1 VRIHRQKNMR
11 TLLSILCLSLLLGPC
26 APAPVSAQIDLH
38 IFSGCV
44 QDETGEPLIG
54 ASILIKGTSVGTVT
68 DLDGCFSLEY
78 SAEII
83 TLVITYTG
91 YAGHTVKVRPGKK
104 VTLTLEPDVA
114 ALEEVVVTGYSVSY
128 RRDAAPMTS
137 SSLASRRV
145 REEGAS
151 SAVAASYDARGDGG
165 EAVSRPGSIGPA
177 AGQLTAGEVND
188 FSKWEM
194 WHDVSQEDLAEHRA
208 LWQLYPDHRHPV
220 QLTHE
225 NGNPVVDVPVI
236 LRTRA
241 GEVIWETRTDNHG
254 RAELWRGLMHQNKYE
269 QDRLEIVALI
279 GGKEVRLPTAQS
291 VKSGLNARTIEVPCQ
306 QQTTVDVALVVDATG
321 SMGDEIAYLSSE
333 LEDVIRRS
341 ADSLSEADLR
351 FGSVFYRDE
360 GDDYLT
366 RHANFTDEVESA
378 VSFVRKQAAGGGGD
392 TPEAVDAALQVALD
406 SLNWSETAAARILF
420 LVLDAP
426 PHHTDQHVDRM
437 RRLTRQAAKMG
448 VRIIPVVCSGMN
460 KSGEY
465 LLRSMALA
473 TNGTYTFLTDHS
485 GIGGKHLEPT
495 TDLYEVE
502 LLNNLLVR
510 LIHEFGQTQ
519 ACVRAPV
526 DPIAAVDEEIVGEFR
541 AFPNPT
547 SGPITCDLPGK
558 KGHVDLIDLRG
569 KIIQRYVV
577 KGRQLGMNLGH
588 LAVGMYVLR
597 YESPKGKA
605 TSRRVMVNRNLVK

>member
-1 VRIHRQKNMR
+1 
-11 TLLSILCLSLLLGPC
+11 
-26 APAPVSAQIDLH
+26 
-38 IFSGCV
+38 
-44 QDETGEPLIG
+44 
-54 ASILIKGTSVGTVT
+54 
-68 DLDGCFSLEY
+68 
-78 SAEII
+78 
-83 TLVITYTG
+83 
-91 YAGHTVKVRPGKK
+91 
-104 VTLTLEPDVA
+104 
-114 ALEEVVVTGYSVSY
+114 
-128 RRDAAPMTS
+128 
-137 SSLASRRV
+137 
-145 REEGAS
+145 
-151 SAVAASYDARGDGG
+151 
-165 EAVSRPGSIGPA
+165 
-177 AGQLTAGEVND
+177 
-188 FSKWEM
+188 
-194 WHDVSQEDLAEHRA
+194 
-208 LWQLYPDHRHPV
+208 
-220 QLTHE
+220 
-225 NGNPVVDVPVI
+225 
-236 LRTRA
+236 
-241 GEVIWETRTDNHG
+241 
-254 RAELWRGLMHQNKYE
+254 
-269 QDRLEIVALI
+269 
-279 GGKEVRLPTAQS
+279 
-291 VKSGLNARTIEVPCQ
+291 
-306 QQTTVDVALVVDATG
+306 
-321 SMGDEIAYLSSE
+321 
-333 LEDVIRRS
+333 
-341 ADSLSEADLR
+341 
-351 FGSVFYRDE
+351 
-360 GDDYLT
+360 
-366 RHANFTDEVESA
+366 
-378 VSFVRKQAAGGGGD
+378 
-392 TPEAVDAALQVALD
+392 VDAALQVALD